1 MSLVDIKTPTES
13 SEGTTMK
20 VQSWMKQLGD
30 AVTKDEPLVEM
41 ETDKVTV
48 EVEAPIDGILTEIL
62 VDSGTDV
69 TPGMVIGRIE
79 TAITE
84 KVAALSG
91 DAPTTE
97 KLRTS
102 EFDDRA
108 FTNKRLSPLVKRFL
122 KDNDLNVELI
132 RGTGRDGRVTFKDV
146 KAYAANGSVPKSP
159 SISKPAQ
166 SILKSD
172 HIPHS
177 SMRRAIAKHMS
188 ESVATA
194 PHVTAIFELD
204 FTAISAHRAAHKA
217 DFAARDVK
225 LTYTAYFLQACV
237 AAMQAVPEVNSQ
249 WHEDSIELFSDINI
263 GVGTALG
270 DKGLVVPVIESV
282 QEKNLFSIAK
292 ALQDKIERARQNKLN
307 PEDVR
312 GGTFTISNHGVS
324 GSLVA
329 SPIIINQPQSAILGV
344 GKLQKRVIVQTING
358 QDVMSIKPMAFVSLT
373 IDHRVLDGHQTNS
386 WLSEFV
392 STLENWDL

>member
-108 FTNKRLSPLVKRFL
+108 FTNKRLSPLVKQR
-122 KDNDLNVELI
+122 
-132 RGTGRDGRVTFKDV
+132 
-146 KAYAANGSVPKSP
+146 PKC
-159 SISKPAQ
+159 
-166 SILKSD
+166 
-172 HIPHS
+172 
-177 SMRRAIAKHMS
+177 R
-188 ESVATA
+188 
-194 PHVTAIFELD
+194 
-204 FTAISAHRAAHKA
+204 AHK
-217 DFAARDVK
+217 
-225 LTYTAYFLQACV
+225 
-237 AAMQAVPEVNSQ
+237 
-249 WHEDSIELFSDINI
+249 
-263 GVGTALG
+263 G
-270 DKGLVVPVIESV
+270 DW
-282 QEKNLFSIAK
+282 
-292 ALQDKIERARQNKLN
+292 
-307 PEDVR
+307 
-312 GGTFTISNHGVS
+312 
-324 GSLVA
+324 
-329 SPIIINQPQSAILGV
+329 
-344 GKLQKRVIVQTING
+344 KRWPRHI
-358 QDVMSIKPMAFVSLT
+358 
-373 IDHRVLDGHQTNS
+373 
-386 WLSEFV
+386 
-392 STLENWDL
+392 